1 MAKYDKTIKIGE
13 FSAAVTDIL
22 KDYEGSVTD
31 AVNDSAKES
40 LEWAKKELNRTSP
53 VGKGKRS
60 GRYKKSWTIGQS
72 GDSFTRKNAVYNKKD
87 YQLTH
92 LLANGHALRRG
103 GRTIGSVG
111 SKHDI
116 DGINDQAQKRF
127 EENLV
132 RKVEEIK

>member
-1 MAKYDKTIKIGE
+1 MAKYDKTVKIGE

-31 AVNDSAKES
+31 AVSDSAKES
-40 LEWAKKELNRTSP
+40 LEWAKKDLKRTSP
-53 VGKGKRS
+53 KKS
-60 GRYKKSWTIGQS
+60 GRYGRGWTIGQT
-72 GDSFTRKNAVYNKKD
+72 GDRIDRRNAVYNKTD

-116 DGINDQAQKRF
+116 AGINEQAQKRF
-127 EENLV
+127 EDNLV